1 MKTTIVAIGILAI
14 ALGSAGAQSAPATIT
29 TAAHLRALGDS
40 LTPGAS
46 RTGQL
51 GKGPNLTYA
60 LTHRDSAGGVEA
72 HRDWTD
78 VLVIQTGS
86 ATLFSGGALQ
96 GATERSP
103 GEWRGGTIV
112 GGTKPALHSG
122 DLAITPA
129 ATPHQIILGRASMRR
144 TAFKVAAR
152 SGSGI
157 LCRVWRHAQE
167 PDMFPLP

>member
-1 MKTTIVAIGILAI
+1 MRTSIIAIGALAI
-14 ALGSAGAQSAPATIT
+14 AFGSAGAQSAPATIT

-86 ATLFSGGALQ
+86 ATLFSGGTLQ
-96 GATERSP
+96 GATESSP

-112 GGTKPALHSG
+112 GGTKQVLRAG
-122 DLAITPA
+122 DVAVTPA
-129 ATPHQIILGRASMRR
+129 GTPHQMILALGEHV
-144 TAFKVAAR
+144 TYIAFKVAA
-152 SGSGI
+152 
-157 LCRVWRHAQE
+157 
-167 PDMFPLP
+167 PK